1 MFTCVALPL
10 LHSVAR
16 SLIDSV
22 ALLLLGSCALL
33 LVDGGALLLLLGA
46 ALLLIAGR
54 ALVLTLRLRE
64 ALGTD
69 PREMVRSVLVFED
82 LLDCLELPTWLG
94 SVRGCS
100 SYPVWQRGGGQRRPK
115 RRGRESRGAPGHVI
129 LSLVIG
135 LLKLVC

>member
-69 PREMVRSVLVFED
+69 PGERVKSVLVFED
-82 LLDCLELPTWLG
+82 LFGLSRTPYLVGERTRLQLLSGLAKGWGTEKAEEKRQRVKRGTWT
-94 SVRGCS
+94 C
-100 SYPVWQRGGGQRRPK
+100 YT
-115 RRGRESRGAPGHVI
+115 
-129 LSLVIG
+129 
-135 LLKLVC
+135 